1 MNTLKTILSNLASG
15 GDDTRLIEVHGTS
28 LENTSAQD
36 LYRAVGS
43 FRQFLVSCGVQPG
56 DRVALL
62 SPNSAMWVAADLAI
76 LSQGAICVPLYA
88 RQNPVELANM
98 MRDCKPTVLLIA
110 NEDLESG
117 IRKAWDN
124 PCRLAL
130 FSEALAHA
138 PTEEAPHAVQG
149 EDIVTIIY
157 TSGTSGE
164 PKGVMLS
171 ANNVDFMV
179 PTTVR
184 DLNAL
189 MDTQRKED
197 HVFHYLP
204 FCFAGSRIMLW
215 TQLFR
220 ANPLMMST
228 DLNNLAEEIGTANPS
243 YYLNVPALLER
254 IRKGVTDKV
263 HDKGGIAV
271 TLFERGFQA
280 YTRIATGNRKLGD
293 KLALAVAKKVVY
305 SKIKEKIG
313 SRLQFLVCGSAP
325 LSEDTQRWFEMI
337 GIPVYQVYGLTETTA
352 IVTMDK
358 PQEIVAGR
366 VGPVIQDCGV
376 MISDEGELLCQGPN
390 IFAGYWG
397 RDGSPCDSDGWF
409 HTGDQAEIDDAGNI
423 RIIGRVRNVL
433 VPESGHNVAP
443 EPLEQRVMEACHSV
457 EQAVL
462 VGHGRPYL
470 SIIVTGDI
478 KTDAMEEALE
488 SVNASLPHYRRIRRF
503 HIASTLFTPENK
515 QLTANQKLR
524 RKQIEADYEE
534 AIEEM
539 YA

>member
-1 MNTLKTILSNLASG
+1 MNTLTTILSNLATG
-15 GDDTRLIEVHGTS
+15 GDETRLLEVHGSALKT
-28 LENTSAQD
+28 TSAQE
-36 LYRAVGS
+36 LHRAVGS
-43 FRQFLVSCGVQPG
+43 FRQFLISCGVKPG
-56 DRVALL
+56 DRVGLL

-88 RQNPVELANM
+88 RQNPVELAGM
-98 MRDCKPTVLLIA
+98 MRDCKPSLVLIA
-110 NEDLESG
+110 NEELHTGMKD
-117 IRKAWDN
+117 AWDA
-124 PCRLAL
+124 PCRMAL

-138 PTEEAPHAVQG
+138 PTEEAPHDVKG
-149 EDIVTIIY
+149 EDTVTIIY

-171 ANNVDFMV
+171 ATNVDFMV

-263 HDKGGIAV
+263 HEKGGVALR
-271 TLFERGFQA
+271 LFEGGFEA
-280 YTRIATGNRKLGD
+280 YTRMATGNGKLRD
-293 KLALAVAKKVVY
+293 KLVFAIASKVVY
-305 SKIKEKIG
+305 SKIKDKIG

-358 PQEIVAGR
+358 PQAIVAGR
-366 VGPVIQDCGV
+366 VGPAIADCEV
-376 MISDEGELLCQGPN
+376 MLSEEGELLCRGDN

-397 RDGSPCDSDGWF
+397 RDSSPCDSDGWF
-409 HTGDQAEIDDAGNI
+409 HTGDQAEIDETGNI

-443 EPLEQRVMEACHSV
+443 EPLEQRVMEACHHI

-470 SIIVTGDI
+470 SIIVTGDVE
-478 KTDAMEEALE
+478 KDAMEEALE

-524 RKQIEADYEE
+524 RKQIESDYQE